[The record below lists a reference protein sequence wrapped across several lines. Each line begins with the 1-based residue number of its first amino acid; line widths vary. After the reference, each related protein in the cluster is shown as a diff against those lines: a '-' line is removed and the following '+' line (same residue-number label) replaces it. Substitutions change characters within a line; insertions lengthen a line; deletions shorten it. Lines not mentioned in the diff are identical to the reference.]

1 MATQFYT
8 TVQHHHYDILLDLF
22 NKCNVIQGIAIKKKK
37 KKEEKHSTIFII
49 LFCGDKLH
57 PSIS

>member
-22 NKCNVIQGIAIKKKK
+22 NKCNVIQGIAIKKK
-37 KKEEKHSTIFII
+37 EEEEEGEALNYIHYLI
-49 LFCGDKLH
+49 LWG
-57 PSIS
+57 